1 MQSDTLSMQR
11 RNNYNDG
18 SPSMK
23 RAVSRRDFLNLA
35 GALGGSTAVFR
46 AAVAL
51 GILPAVA
58 HAERP
63 ELATLN
69 KSRKV
74 LILGAG
80 ISGLTAAY
88 ELSRK
93 GYEVQVLEA
102 SFRAGGRNMTVRHG
116 SRIDETGYPQVCNF
130 DDDPDLYF
138 NCGPAR
144 IPGHHVNLLG
154 YCKELEV
161 ELEPFIN
168 DNRNAW
174 VQDDAM
180 FGGKPIRAREYLSDT
195 RGFVAELMAK
205 SINKDALTGPMTADD
220 WDRLREYL
228 RYFGELDPQFKY
240 IGTSRS
246 GLATH
251 DYTAPEVLKAP
262 LS

>member
-1 MQSDTLSMQR
+1 
-11 RNNYNDG
+11 
-18 SPSMK
+18 MK

-35 GALGGSTAVFR
+35 GAGGGSTAVFR
-46 AAVAL
+46 AATAL
-51 GILPAVA
+51 GLLPAIA

-63 ELATLN
+63 ELATL
-69 KSRKV
+69 KKPRKV

-102 SFRAGGRNMTVRHG
+102 SFRAGGRNMTVRNG
-116 SRIDETGYPQVCNF
+116 DRIDETGFPQVCNF
-130 DDDPDLYF
+130 DKDPDLYF

-144 IPGHHVNLLG
+144 IPGPPKALLN
-154 YCKELEV
+154 YCKELDV

-180 FGGKPIRAREYLSDT
+180 LGGK
-195 RGFVAELMAK
+195 
-205 SINKDALTGPMTADD
+205 
-220 WDRLREYL
+220 
-228 RYFGELDPQFKY
+228 
-240 IGTSRS
+240 
-246 GLATH
+246 
-251 DYTAPEVLKAP
+251 
-262 LS
+262 